1 MIRKA
6 KHTIRFNYSCILFA
20 MILFFDSAILNAQI
34 DTLETDTTQTY
45 FSDTGERNTEY
56 FTQNNWSKYV
66 GEDTSILQMQKFN
79 PARNQDI
86 PFAYLTNLGAPYY
99 NRLFSFDRELGF
111 DLGRNSIALYQNKM
125 ENLKYYRTNAPFTE
139 IFYLLGTKG
148 EQWIRFHH
156 TQNITPRLNIA
167 LGFDKPIA
175 TGFYLRERKSYSNAD
190 LTVNWR
196 TKDDRYKVYLGFIF
210 NELDNEENGGISV
223 DSLFDGYEGPR
234 NLAEIYRDNAIT
246 EWWSFQGQLTHTYDF
261 GKSEEK
267 WIDDTTALNIFTPTT
282 QLMHR
287 FGAANFGY
295 SFKDATMDDTYYPII
310 YSDAD
315 TLRDVS
321 DVDGFYNYISFGN
334 LHLFDP
340 DSLPLLWEFSIK
352 QQSYNLT
359 DNSGSYNKNFLI
371 PAAEM
376 HLNILEG
383 LFLNGKIGMDVIH
396 NDFSISASLNNQ
408 SEFFTSGILASYKK
422 IAPDWM
428 QQHYDGFAYRW
439 DNTFKDI
446 GSINFG
452 VYADVPKLFSAL
464 TVSYS
469 IFDNYI
475 FYDSTALPFQETKA
489 FQSIQFQ
496 LKQHFKFGYF
506 YLDNF
511 FQVQFLSDFKK
522 NFPVYASNHSF
533 YFMHNLFKSALII
546 QTGVDVW
553 YASNYYGYGYNIVNG
568 QFYLQDNTKLDFT
581 PVVDVFINFDIK
593 ALRFFLKFDN
603 LSMGFFDCGYYEAP
617 RYPMQDRTFKIGIN
631 WQLYY

>member
-6 KHTIRFNYSCILFA
+6 KHTIRCNYSCILFA
-20 MILFFDSAILNAQI
+20 MILCFNSAILTAQI
-34 DTLETDTTQTY
+34 DTLETDTIQTY

-56 FTQNNWSKYV
+56 FTQNNWNKYV
-66 GEDTSILQMQKFN
+66 SEDTSILHIQKFN
-79 PARNQDI
+79 PVRNQDI
-86 PFAYLTNLGAPYY
+86 PFAYLSNLGAPYY

-111 DLGRNSIALYQNKM
+111 DLGRHSIDLYQNHID
-125 ENLKYYRTNAPFTE
+125 NLKYYRTNAPFTE

-148 EQWIRFHH
+148 EQWIQFHH
-156 TQNITPRLNIA
+156 TQNISPRLNIA

-175 TGFYLRERKSYSNAD
+175 TGYYLRERKSYSNAD
-190 LTVNWR
+190 LTVSWR
-196 TKDDRYKVYLGFIF
+196 TKGDRYKVYLGFIF
-210 NELDNEENGGISV
+210 NELDNEENGGIAV
-223 DSLFDGYEGPR
+223 DSLFDGYAGPR

-261 GKSEEK
+261 GKTEEQ
-267 WIDDTTALNIFTPTT
+267 WIDDTTMVKNFNPTT

-295 SFKDATMDDTYYPII
+295 NFKDATMDNAYYPII

-315 TLRDVS
+315 TLKDVS
-321 DVDGFYNYISFGN
+321 DVDGFYNFISLGN
-334 LHLFDP
+334 LHLFEP
-340 DSLPLLWEFSIK
+340 DSITLLYEFSIT

-376 HLNILEG
+376 HLNILDG
-383 LFLNGKIGMDVIH
+383 FYLTGKIGMDVIH
-396 NDFSISASLNNQ
+396 SDISVNASINKK
-408 SEFFTSGILASYKK
+408 SETFTSGIFASYKK
-422 IAPDWM
+422 ITPDWM
-428 QQHYDGFAYRW
+428 QQHYFGFAYRW
-439 DNTFKDI
+439 DNSFKDI

-452 VYADVPKLFSAL
+452 VYADVPKLFSAF
-464 TVSYS
+464 TVNYS

-511 FQVQFLSDFKK
+511 FQIQLLSDFKK

-553 YASNYYGYGYNIVNG
+553 YASDYYGYGYNIVNG

-603 LSMGFFDCGYYEAP
+603 LSMGFFDRGYYEAP